1 MPAEPT
7 GGGPFWSVMIPV
19 YNSSKYLA
27 RTLESVLD
35 QDPGPARMQIE
46 VVDGHSTID
55 LPELQQ
61 IAGDRISVF
70 RHAQPL
76 SMAANWNSCIER
88 ARGEWVHILH
98 SDDFVLPGFYSR
110 LEDSL
115 KSRSDVGAAFTRWTT
130 VDEAGCTLE
139 PAAPQLETGGI
150 LTDGLDRLAAAQVI
164 QFPAMVVRKSAYEE
178 VGGFRSDLT
187 YALDWEMWVRL
198 AARYPIWYEP
208 ELLAC
213 YRVHTESETMR
224 LRRMGEDLAD
234 QAKAIAIFEAYLP
247 PASKARSKLALRL
260 LEIAKDQFVLRQPW
274 DAVRRIVAALRLS
287 HSHQVIASAV
297 RLFGWTLAGA
307 IRVILRRAGLFR
319 SRPNQ
324 QGS

>member
-1 MPAEPT
+1 
-7 GGGPFWSVMIPV
+7 MIPV
-19 YNSSKYLA
+19 YNSTKYLA
-27 RTLESVLD
+27 KTLESVLD

-46 VVDGHSTID
+46 VVDNSTVD

-61 IAGDRISVF
+61 IEGGRISVF
-70 RHAQPL
+70 RHARPL

-115 KSRSDVGAAFTRWTT
+115 TSRNDAGAAFTRWTT
-130 VDEAGCTLE
+130 VDDAGRILE
-139 PAAPQLETGGI
+139 PSAPQLDVAGI

-178 VGGFRSDLT
+178 TGGFRGDLT

-198 AARYPIWYEP
+198 AARYPVWYEP

-213 YRVHTESETMR
+213 YRVHTESETTR

-234 QAKAIAIFEAYLP
+234 QAKAIRIIEGYLP
-247 PASKARSKLALRL
+247 PSSKARSKLALRL
-260 LEIAKDQFVLRQPW
+260 LDIAKGQLLLRQPRE
-274 DAVRRIVAALRLS
+274 VMRRIVSALGLN
-287 HSHQVIASAV
+287 HSLPVITSAM
-297 RLFGWTLAGA
+297 RLFGWTFVGV
-307 IRVILRRAGLFR
+307 IRVILRRAGFLR
-319 SRPNQ
+319 SGPGRQ
-324 QGS
+324 ES